1 MESFGVIMH
10 DIFASPGFWTAFMAM
25 IGVLAGAFLTRL
37 NSRDE
42 INVKKIVAQ
51 NEDDRQDFEALHATV
66 GILQSELSRIGNDVI
81 ELRKEV
87 TELQLSKR
95 RLSEKY
101 SSAIAYINILVL
113 RGKDLLGRLDQKNI
127 PHGEIPSPPENLGE
141 DLKS

>member
-1 MESFGVIMH
+1 MH
-10 DIFASPGFWTAFMAM
+10 DMFASPGFWTAFMAL

-42 INVKKIVAQ
+42 INVKKIIAQ
-51 NEDDRQDFEALHATV
+51 NEDGRQDFEALHTTV
-66 GILQSELSRIGNDVI
+66 EILQSELSRIGNDVM

-101 SSAIAYINILVL
+101 SSAIAYINVLLL
-113 RGKDLLGRLDQKNI
+113 RGKDLLCRLDQQNI

>member
-1 MESFGVIMH
+1 MH
-10 DIFASPGFWTAFMAM
+10 DMFASPGFWTAFMAL

-51 NEDDRQDFEALHATV
+51 NEDDRQDFEALHTTV
-66 GILQSELSRIGNDVI
+66 EILQSELGRIGNDVI

-101 SSAIAYINILVL
+101 SSAIAYINVLLL
-113 RGKDLLGRLDQKNI
+113 RGNDLLGRLEQQNI

>member
-10 DIFASPGFWTAFMAM
+10 DMFASTGFWTAFMAL

-42 INVKKIVAQ
+42 MNVKKIVAQ
-51 NEDDRQDFEALHATV
+51 NEDDRQDFEALHTTV
-66 GILQSELSRIGNDVI
+66 EILQSELSRIGNDVM

-101 SSAIAYINILVL
+101 SSAIAYINILLL
-113 RGKDLLGRLDQKNI
+113 RGKTFSVI
-127 PHGEIPSPPENLGE
+127 
-141 DLKS
+141 

>member
-1 MESFGVIMH
+1 MH
-10 DIFASPGFWTAFMAM
+10 DIFVSPGFWTAFMAM

-42 INVKKIVAQ
+42 MNVKKIVAQ
-51 NEDDRQDFEALHATV
+51 NEDDRQDFEALHTTV
-66 GILQSELSRIGNDVI
+66 EILQSELGRIGNDVM

-101 SSAIAYINILVL
+101 SSAIAYINILLLRVNVL
-113 RGKDLLGRLDQKNI
+113 FGCLDQQNI

>member
-1 MESFGVIMH
+1 MIMR
-10 DIFASPGFWTAFMAM
+10 DLFASPGFWTAFMAL

-42 INVKKIVAQ
+42 INVKKIIAQ

-101 SSAIAYINILVL
+101 SSAIAYINILLL
-113 RGKDLLGRLDQKNI
+113 RGKDILSRLDQQNI

>member
-1 MESFGVIMH
+1 MH
-10 DIFASPGFWTAFMAM
+10 DILASPGFWTAFMAM

-42 INVKKIVAQ
+42 INVKKIIAQ
-51 NEDDRQDFEALHATV
+51 NEDGRQDFEALHTTV
-66 GILQSELSRIGNDVI
+66 EILQSELSRIGNDVM

-101 SSAIAYINILVL
+101 SSAIAYINVLLL
-113 RGKDLLGRLDQKNI
+113 RGKDLLCRLDQQNI
-127 PHGEIPSPPENLGE
+127 QHGEIPSPPENLGE

>member
-1 MESFGVIMH
+1 MESFGVTMR
-10 DIFASPGFWTAFMAM
+10 DMFASPGFWTAFMAL

-42 INVKKIVAQ
+42 MNVKKIVAQ
-51 NEDDRQDFEALHATV
+51 NEDDRQDFEALHTMV
-66 GILQSELSRIGNDVI
+66 EILQSELSRIGNDVM

-101 SSAIAYINILVL
+101 SSAIAYINILLL
-113 RGKDLLGRLDQKNI
+113 RGKDLLGHLDHQNI
-127 PHGEIPSPPENLGE
+127 PHGKIPSPPENLGE

>member
-1 MESFGVIMH
+1 M
-10 DIFASPGFWTAFMAM
+10 
-25 IGVLAGAFLTRL
+25 
-37 NSRDE
+37 
-42 INVKKIVAQ
+42 
-51 NEDDRQDFEALHATV
+51 HATV

-81 ELRKEV
+81 ELSKEV

-101 SSAIAYINILVL
+101 SSAIAYINILLL
-113 RGKDLLGRLDQKNI
+113 RGKDLLGRLDQQNI

>member
-1 MESFGVIMH
+1 MH
-10 DIFASPGFWTAFMAM
+10 DMFASPGFWTAFMAL
-25 IGVLAGAFLTRL
+25 IGVLSGAFLTRL

-51 NEDDRQDFEALHATV
+51 NEDDRQDFEALHTTV
-66 GILQSELSRIGNDVI
+66 EILQSELSRIGNDVM

-101 SSAIAYINILVL
+101 SSAIAYINVLLL
-113 RGKDLLGRLDQKNI
+113 RGNDLLGRLDQQNI
-127 PHGEIPSPPENLGE
+127 PHGEIPFPPENLGE

>member
-1 MESFGVIMH
+1 MNDM
-10 DIFASPGFWTAFMAM
+10 FASPGFWTAFMAL

-51 NEDDRQDFEALHATV
+51 NEDDRQDFEALHTTV
-66 GILQSELSRIGNDVI
+66 EILQSELSRIGNDVM

-101 SSAIAYINILVL
+101 SSSIAYINVLLL
-113 RGKDLLGRLDQKNI
+113 RGKDLLCRLDQQNI

>member
-1 MESFGVIMH
+1 MH
-10 DIFASPGFWTAFMAM
+10 DMFASPGFWTALMAL

-42 INVKKIVAQ
+42 INVKKIIAK
-51 NEDDRQDFEALHATV
+51 NEDNRQDFEALHTTV
-66 GILQSELSRIGNDVI
+66 EILQSELSRIGNDVM

-101 SSAIAYINILVL
+101 SSAIAYINVLLL
-113 RGKDLLGRLDQKNI
+113 RGKDLLGRLDQQNI

>member
-1 MESFGVIMH
+1 MH
-10 DIFASPGFWTAFMAM
+10 DMFASPGFWTALMAL

-42 INVKKIVAQ
+42 INVKKIIAK
-51 NEDDRQDFEALHATV
+51 NEDNRQDFEALHTTV
-66 GILQSELSRIGNDVI
+66 EILQSELSRIGNDVI

-101 SSAIAYINILVL
+101 SSAIAYINVLLL
-113 RGKDLLGRLDQKNI
+113 RGKDLLGRLDQQNI

>member
-1 MESFGVIMH
+1 MH
-10 DIFASPGFWTAFMAM
+10 DLFASPGFWTAFMAM

-37 NSRDE
+37 NSKDE

-51 NEDDRQDFEALHATV
+51 NEDDRQDFEALHTTV
-66 GILQSELSRIGNDVI
+66 GILQSELSRIGNDVM

-101 SSAIAYINILVL
+101 SSAITYINILL
-113 RGKDLLGRLDQKNI
+113 RGKDILDRLDQQNI
-127 PHGEIPSPPENLGE
+127 PHGENYE
-141 DLKS
+141 

>member
-1 MESFGVIMH
+1 MH
-10 DIFASPGFWTAFMAM
+10 DMFASPGFWTALMAL

-42 INVKKIVAQ
+42 INVKKIIAK
-51 NEDDRQDFEALHATV
+51 NEDNRQDFEALHTTV
-66 GILQSELSRIGNDVI
+66 EILQSELSRIGNDVM

-101 SSAIAYINILVL
+101 SSAIAYINVLLL
-113 RGKDLLGRLDQKNI
+113 RGKDLLGRLDQQSI

>member
-1 MESFGVIMH
+1 MH
-10 DIFASPGFWTAFMAM
+10 DMFASPGFWTAFMAL
-25 IGVLAGAFLTRL
+25 IGVLSGAFLTRL

-51 NEDDRQDFEALHATV
+51 NENDRQDFEALHTTV
-66 GILQSELSRIGNDVI
+66 EILQSELSRIGNDVM

-101 SSAIAYINILVL
+101 SSAIAYINVLLL
-113 RGKDLLGRLDQKNI
+113 RGKDILGRLDQQNI

>member
-1 MESFGVIMH
+1 MH

-42 INVKKIVAQ
+42 MNVKKIVAQ
-51 NEDDRQDFEALHATV
+51 NEDDRQDFEALHTTV
-66 GILQSELSRIGNDVI
+66 EILQSELSRIGNDVM

-101 SSAIAYINILVL
+101 SSAIAYINILLL
-113 RGKDLLGRLDQKNI
+113 RGKDLLGHLDHQNI
-127 PHGEIPSPPENLGE
+127 PHGKTNFFPVKFGCRFRLRI
-141 DLKS
+141 

>member
-1 MESFGVIMH
+1 MH
-10 DIFASPGFWTAFMAM
+10 DVFVSPGFWTAFMAL

-51 NEDDRQDFEALHATV
+51 NEDDRQDFEALHTTV
-66 GILQSELSRIGNDVI
+66 EILQSELSRIGNDVM

-101 SSAIAYINILVL
+101 SSAITYINILL
-113 RGKDLLGRLDQKNI
+113 RGKDILDRLDQQNI
-127 PHGEIPSPPENLGE
+127 PHGENYE
-141 DLKS
+141 

>member
-1 MESFGVIMH
+1 MH
-10 DIFASPGFWTAFMAM
+10 DMFASPGFWTAFMAL

-42 INVKKIVAQ
+42 INVKKIIAQ
-51 NEDDRQDFEALHATV
+51 NEDDRQDFEALHTTV
-66 GILQSELSRIGNDVI
+66 GILQSELCRIGNDVI

-101 SSAIAYINILVL
+101 SSAIAYINILLL
-113 RGKDLLGRLDQKNI
+113 RGKDLLGYLDQKNI
-127 PHGEIPSPPENLGE
+127 PHGKIPSPPENLGE

>member
-1 MESFGVIMH
+1 MH
-10 DIFASPGFWTAFMAM
+10 DMFASPGFWTAFMAL

-42 INVKKIVAQ
+42 NNVKKIVAQ
-51 NEDDRQDFEALHATV
+51 NENDRQDFEALHTTV
-66 GILQSELSRIGNDVI
+66 EILQSELSRIGNDVM

-101 SSAIAYINILVL
+101 SSSIAYINVLLL
-113 RGKDLLGRLDQKNI
+113 RGKDLLCRLDQQNI

>member
-1 MESFGVIMH
+1 MH
-10 DIFASPGFWTAFMAM
+10 NMFASPGFWTAFMAL

-37 NSRDE
+37 NSKDE

-51 NEDDRQDFEALHATV
+51 NEDDRQDFEALHKTV
-66 GILQSELSRIGNDVI
+66 EILQSELSRIGNDVM

-101 SSAIAYINILVL
+101 SSAIAYINVLLL
-113 RGKDLLGRLDQKNI
+113 RGKDLLGRLDQQNI
-127 PHGEIPSPPENLGE
+127 PHGEIPSPPENMGE

>member
-1 MESFGVIMH
+1 MH
-10 DIFASPGFWTAFMAM
+10 NMFASPGFWTAFMAL

-37 NSRDE
+37 NSKDE

-51 NEDDRQDFEALHATV
+51 NEDDRQDFEALHKTV
-66 GILQSELSRIGNDVI
+66 EILQSELGRIGNDVM

-101 SSAIAYINILVL
+101 SLAIAYINVLLL
-113 RGKDLLGRLDQKNI
+113 RGKDLLGRLDQQNI

>member
-10 DIFASPGFWTAFMAM
+10 DMFSSPGFWTAFMAL

-101 SSAIAYINILVL
+101 SSAIAYINILLL
-113 RGKDLLGRLDQKNI
+113 RGNDILSRLDQQNI

>member
-1 MESFGVIMH
+1 MH
-10 DIFASPGFWTAFMAM
+10 DIFVSPGFWTAFMAL
-25 IGVLAGAFLTRL
+25 IGMLAGAFLTRL

-42 INVKKIVAQ
+42 INVKKIIAQ
-51 NEDDRQDFEALHATV
+51 KEDDRQDFEALHTTV
-66 GILQSELSRIGNDVI
+66 EILQSELSRIGNDVM

-101 SSAIAYINILVL
+101 SSSIAYINVLLL
-113 RGKDLLGRLDQKNI
+113 RGKDLLGRLDQQNI

>member
-1 MESFGVIMH
+1 MESFDVIMR
-10 DIFASPGFWTAFMAM
+10 DMFASPEFWMAFMGL

-37 NSRDE
+37 NPRDE
-42 INVKKIVAQ
+42 INVKKIIAQ
-51 NEDDRQDFEALHATV
+51 NEDDRQDFEALHTTV

-101 SSAIAYINILVL
+101 SSAITYINILL
-113 RGKDLLGRLDQKNI
+113 RGKTFSI
-127 PHGEIPSPPENLGE
+127 V
-141 DLKS
+141 

>member
-1 MESFGVIMH
+1 MESFGVIMR
-10 DIFASPGFWTAFMAM
+10 DLFASPGFWTAFMAL

-42 INVKKIVAQ
+42 INVKKIIAK
-51 NEDDRQDFEALHATV
+51 NEDNRQDFEALHTTV
-66 GILQSELSRIGNDVI
+66 EILQSELSRIGNDVM

-101 SSAIAYINILVL
+101 SSAIAYINVLLL
-113 RGKDLLGRLDQKNI
+113 RGKDLLGRLDQQNI

>member
-1 MESFGVIMH
+1 MH
-10 DIFASPGFWTAFMAM
+10 NMFASPGFWTAFMAL

-42 INVKKIVAQ
+42 LNVKKIVAQ
-51 NEDDRQDFEALHATV
+51 NEDDRQDFEALHKTV
-66 GILQSELSRIGNDVI
+66 EILQSELGRIGNDVM

-101 SSAIAYINILVL
+101 SSAIAYINVLLL
-113 RGKDLLGRLDQKNI
+113 RGKDLLGRLDQQNI
-127 PHGEIPSPPENLGE
+127 PHGEIPSPPENMGE

>member
-1 MESFGVIMH
+1 MH
-10 DIFASPGFWTAFMAM
+10 DMFSSPGFWTAFMAL

-42 INVKKIVAQ
+42 INVKRIVAQ
-51 NEDDRQDFEALHATV
+51 NEDDRQDFEALHTTV
-66 GILQSELSRIGNDVI
+66 EILQSELSRIGNDVM

-101 SSAIAYINILVL
+101 SSAIAYINVLLL
-113 RGKDLLGRLDQKNI
+113 RGKDLLGRLDQQNI
-127 PHGEIPSPPENLGE
+127 QHGKIPSPPENLGE

>member
-1 MESFGVIMH
+1 MH
-10 DIFASPGFWTAFMAM
+10 DMFASPGFWTAFMAL

-51 NEDDRQDFEALHATV
+51 NEDDRQDFEALHTTV
-66 GILQSELSRIGNDVI
+66 EILQSELGRIGNDVM

-101 SSAIAYINILVL
+101 SSAIAYINILLL
-113 RGKDLLGRLDQKNI
+113 RGKDLLDRLDQKNI
-127 PHGEIPSPPENLGE
+127 PHCEIPSPPENLGE

>member
-1 MESFGVIMH
+1 M
-10 DIFASPGFWTAFMAM
+10 
-25 IGVLAGAFLTRL
+25 AGAFLTRL

-101 SSAIAYINILVL
+101 SSAIAYINILLL